1 MMRHKFFF
9 FIYYNKMIKTKIKQ
23 KQKTIVQ
30 TIDSIKITNIIFDDI
45 YMNILV
51 ELNDEND
58 MLIDRKNYIY
68 KIEDFNIFNKILKRI
83 LNDEDLK
90 EIEKSTP

>member
-1 MMRHKFFF
+1 
-9 FIYYNKMIKTKIKQ
+9 MIKTKIKQ

-30 TIDSIKITNIIFDDI
+30 TIDSVKITNIIFDDI

-68 KIEDFNIFNKILKRI
+68 KIEDFNIFDKILKRI
-83 LNDEDLK
+83 LKDEDLK
-90 EIEKSTP
+90 EIDKSTP